1 MIRIFSAAGCV
12 SGHIPGRLQRERD
25 SILLFV
31 VAAESGFHI
40 PHLQPEPAWRAPGFG
55 PEELAEIKLIRKSHP
70 IGNFRDPQG
79 GINQKV
85 FRMKDQDIIPILNR
99 RAAVKFPE
107 MPEKSRSGHFAHPG
121 QFSQVQFFPGRIQLL
136 EQRLENL

>member
-1 MIRIFSAAGCV
+1 
-12 SGHIPGRLQRERD
+12 
-25 SILLFV
+25 
-31 VAAESGFHI
+31 
-40 PHLQPEPAWRAPGFG
+40 
-55 PEELAEIKLIRKSHP
+55 
-70 IGNFRDPQG
+70 
-79 GINQKV
+79 
-85 FRMKDQDIIPILNR
+85 MKDQDIIPILDR